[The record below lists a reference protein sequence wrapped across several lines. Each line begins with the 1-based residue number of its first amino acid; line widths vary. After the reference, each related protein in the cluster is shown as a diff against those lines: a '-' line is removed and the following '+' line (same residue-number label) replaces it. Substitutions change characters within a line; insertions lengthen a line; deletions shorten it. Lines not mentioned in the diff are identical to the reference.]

1 MLKLI
6 NKEMIVL
13 DSELKNRDNII
24 SSLAGKAL
32 ELGYIDKLEDYINAV
47 KKRES
52 EFSTAIGY
60 SVSIP
65 HGKSEAVKEAFIA
78 FLRSKESF
86 KWDENQEEEVR
97 LVFLIGVPESKKE
110 TLHLKIL
117 AQISRKLMD
126 EDFREKLLNENFE
139 NVYRLLDEIEKNI
152 K

>member
-1 MLKLI
+1 MI

-13 DSELKNRDNII
+13 DSELKNRDDII
-24 SSLAGKAL
+24 SSLAKKAL
-32 ELGYIDKLEDYINAV
+32 DLGYVSNLDEYINAV

-65 HGKSEAVKEAFIA
+65 HGKSEAVNEAFIG

-86 KWDENQEEEVR
+86 KWDENQEEEVK

-126 EDFREKLLNENFE
+126 ENFREKLLNENFG
-139 NVYRLLDEIEKNI
+139 NVYKLLNEIEENI